1 MKAGK
6 FVLVDSEDYL
16 NGKSLIMKLG
26 ELSKPSYYD
35 CSILIWEVQEED
47 NFAIIEA
54 KNSIFDKTYPID
66 ALTLNERRMLF
77 RNLLNYGIIDE
88 T

>member
-1 MKAGK
+1 MKVGK

-26 ELSKPSYYD
+26 ELSKPRHYD
-35 CSILIWEVQEED
+35 CSILIWEVQEDEE
-47 NFAIIEA
+47 FVIIEA

-66 ALTLNERRMLF
+66 TLTLNERRMLF
-77 RNLLNYGIIDE
+77 RNLLKYGIIDE